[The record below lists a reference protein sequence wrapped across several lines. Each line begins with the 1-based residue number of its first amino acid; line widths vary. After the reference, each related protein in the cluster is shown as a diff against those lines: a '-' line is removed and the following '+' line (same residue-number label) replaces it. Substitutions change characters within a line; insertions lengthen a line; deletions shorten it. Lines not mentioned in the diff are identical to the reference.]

1 MHRSHRR
8 LHLASFAVGLGLV
21 VAPARADLMHP
32 RAPDFAAKYD
42 AFTLVLGPTRRLV
55 YGTYRGTLHL
65 LETRDGK
72 LVESATRELWS
83 PVSEMLGVDLDGD
96 GQDEIIG
103 YTKNARIFVL
113 RGNDLQDIWNTLEG
127 RFKRIECLTA
137 ADVDE
142 DGQIELVLVADQRL
156 RIHSGLRDTEEWV
169 SVRPF
174 TDNDIAIG
182 DVDGDGKD
190 DIVLISGLVLD
201 PQFREVKWNYEPGF
215 GVEMD
220 LFDIDQDGKLEVI
233 GVGADG
239 LVRVFDVDERRVKW
253 N

>member
-1 MHRSHRR
+1 MHRRILR
-8 LHLASFAVGLGLV
+8 PYRALLLVGSLLGA
-21 VAPARADLMHP
+21 APVRADLLQP
-32 RAPDFAAKYD
+32 RAPDFAAKYE

-72 LVESATRELWS
+72 LVESVTRDLWS
-83 PVSEMLGVDLDGD
+83 PVIDMLGVDLDGD

-103 YTKNARIFVL
+103 YTQNARLFVL
-113 RGNDLQDIWNTLEG
+113 RGTDLQDIWNTQEG
-127 RFKRIECLTA
+127 RFKSIQSLTA

-142 DGQIELVLVADQRL
+142 DGQVELVLVADQRL

-169 SVRPF
+169 SSKPYN
-174 TDNDIAIG
+174 DQDIAVG
-182 DVDGDGKD
+182 DVDGDGKLE
-190 DIVLISGLVLD
+190 IVLISGLVLD
-201 PQFREVKWNYEPGF
+201 ALFREEEWRYDPGF
-215 GVEMD
+215 GIEMD
-220 LFDIDQDGKLEVI
+220 LFDIDRDGKLEVI

-239 LVRVFDVDERRVKW
+239 LIRVFDIDERRVKW

>member
-1 MHRSHRR
+1 
-8 LHLASFAVGLGLV
+8 VTGLLLGALPV
-21 VAPARADLMHP
+21 RADLLQP
-32 RAPDFAAKYD
+32 RAPDFAAKYE

-72 LVESATRELWS
+72 LIESATRDLWS
-83 PVSEMLGVDLDGD
+83 PVIEMLGVDLDGD

-103 YTKNARIFVL
+103 YTQNARLFVL
-113 RGNDLQDIWNTLEG
+113 RGHDLQDIWNTQEG
-127 RFKRIECLTA
+127 RFKQIQSITA

-142 DGQIELVLVADQRL
+142 DGQVELVLVADQRL

-169 SVRPF
+169 SSRPY
-174 TDNDIAIG
+174 TDQDIAVG

-190 DIVLISGLVLD
+190 EIVLISGLVLD
-201 PQFREVKWNYEPGF
+201 ALFREEEWRYEPGF

-220 LFDIDQDGKLEVI
+220 LFDIDRDGRLEII
-233 GVGADG
+233 GVGAEG